1 MSSSSF
7 EIICLFVGSLGNV
20 LLAAGELALVGEVT
34 LPLVGDSVLL
44 AERGGVLQILLV
56 VSLGNIF
63 LGAGE
68 LALVVEGTS
77 AVDDD
82 LLGSR
87 EAAQTLLI
95 SLSKVLLGA
104 GELTLVGEE
113 TSEGVSEGVS
123 QGLLV
128 SLGNGLLGAGELT
141 LVGVTTPIGVVVLV
155 GDRGGV
161 SQALLFTSG
170 FHGFVMRLSLLF
182 ILRS

>member
-1 MSSSSF
+1 M
-7 EIICLFVGSLGNV
+7 FVGSLGNV

-34 LPLVGDSVLL
+34 LPLVGDRVLL

-104 GELTLVGEE
+104 GELTLVG
-113 TSEGVSEGVS
+113 
-123 QGLLV
+123 
-128 SLGNGLLGAGELT
+128 
-141 LVGVTTPIGVVVLV
+141 VTTPIGVVVLV